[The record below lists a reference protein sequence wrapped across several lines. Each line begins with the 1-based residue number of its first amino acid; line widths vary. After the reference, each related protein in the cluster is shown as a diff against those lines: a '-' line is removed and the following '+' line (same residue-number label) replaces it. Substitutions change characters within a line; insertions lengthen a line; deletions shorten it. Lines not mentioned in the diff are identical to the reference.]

1 MSYCAGK
8 RFGVLYGAVGL
19 IVVYQLITAVV
30 TETSG
35 LSHGQSLGVMIG
47 VLVLLAT
54 VVLAPFGSGG
64 VISRPAHEHSR
75 HSNGPP
81 DDHCSSR

>member
-1 MSYCAGK
+1 M
-8 RFGVLYGAVGL
+8 LYGAVGF

-54 VVLAPFGSGG
+54 VVLAPIGSGG
-64 VISRPAHEHSR
+64 VISRPAHEHSSN
-75 HSNGPP
+75 SNGLPN
-81 DDHCSSR
+81 DCCSIR

>member
-1 MSYCAGK
+1 M
-8 RFGVLYGAVGL
+8 LYGAVGF

-47 VLVLLAT
+47 VLALLAT

-64 VISRPAHEHSR
+64 VISKPAHEHSNY
-75 HSNGPP
+75 STGPSEER
-81 DDHCSSR
+81 CTSR